1 MAAQCCRC
9 CSKDVDCPVEKKHR
23 RQLLS
28 SATQG
33 VMQTLQSIFIELR
46 CDESTGVND
55 GFICRACFRLLGRY
69 KKLKDEVIGAV
80 AKTLPVMGVRHSV
93 MPSCSTSPP
102 VATSRDGQHSQ
113 AISPSVSVSIMNVLY
128 TKIICIFFAGNNS
141 L

>member
-1 MAAQCCRC
+1 
-9 CSKDVDCPVEKKHR
+9 
-23 RQLLS
+23 
-28 SATQG
+28 
-33 VMQTLQSIFIELR
+33 MQTLQRIFIELR

-55 GFICRACFRLLGRY
+55 GFIQRCFRLLGRY
-69 KKLKDEVIGAV
+69 KKLKDEVIGTV

-102 VATSRDGQHSQ
+102 VAASGDSQHSQ